1 MVCSRERLDTQA
13 LRVGSGAGSA
23 AGWGPRP
30 ALPSACLC
38 SALARGPVST
48 LPFVGFG
55 QSQEFTALPKGQ
67 PGLKFSSKHGADS

>member
-1 MVCSRERLDTQA
+1 MGGLLPGATGHTGAEGRVRGRQRGRL
-13 LRVGSGAGSA
+13 
-23 AGWGPRP
+23 GPEAR
-30 ALPSACLC
+30 ASCLC
-38 SALARGPVST
+38 SALTRGPVST